1 MPRRTRRAVPLQRLS
16 ELVREPNFE
25 EFRRLFDEAIGQS
38 VGELNLSALRDAAA
52 AAFEALLDVRELP
65 DAALVTWFADHY
77 GRGNVASTQRLKGL
91 LSRLNQKMRQRD
103 ERQRHGAFDST
114 TTVIQTKRVVQMSW
128 FGTAGWKSSD
138 AFEIRRSVFRS
149 SQERTFMRAL
159 RERFPGLLPL
169 PNYPLDQIT
178 DLDRLRGLVPEPAW
192 RFGLFCKLDAVLVT
206 PIEGDPVAVFE
217 LDSRFHDSPEQQQRD
232 QWRNLLLVA
241 ANIPLFR
248 LRSEDPQATTVEEWY
263 QLLTD
268 EVLDKIN
275 VGERLRVRDVHT
287 SLVPLYR

>member
-1 MPRRTRRAVPLQRLS
+1 MPRQSRHALPVQKLS
-16 ELVREPNFE
+16 ELVREPNFAQ
-25 EFRRLFDEAIGQS
+25 FRRLFDEVLSQASGKAD
-38 VGELNLSALRDAAA
+38 LSALRDAAA

-65 DAALVTWFADHY
+65 DAAAVTWFTDHY
-77 GRGNVASTQRLKGL
+77 KRGNVASTQRLEAL
-91 LSRLNQKMRQRD
+91 LRRFNQKARQRA
-103 ERQRHGAFDST
+103 ERQRHGAFDSA

-128 FGTAGWKSSD
+128 FGMAGWQSSD

-159 RERFPGLLPL
+159 RERFPGLLAL

-178 DLDRLRGLVPEPAW
+178 DLDRLRSLVPEEAW
-192 RFGLFCKLDAVLVT
+192 RFGRYCKLDAVLVT
-206 PIEGDPVAVFE
+206 PIEGDPVGVFE
-217 LDSRFHDSPEQQQRD
+217 LDSGHHDSAEQQQRD
-232 QWRNLLLVA
+232 QWRNLLLIA
-241 ANIPLFR
+241 ANLPLFR
-248 LRSEDPQATTVEEWY
+248 LRSEDPHATSVDEWY

-268 EVLDKIN
+268 EVLDKIS